1 MTQDDLCHHES
12 SPFAGDSFCWVSEVA
27 PRQDSQSAEAL
38 TSRFSFDMCSKRLMA
53 TSVSTT
59 AHLIAYVWSPITESP
74 LAKRSPNARLVGP
87 IVQMAHQ

>member
-1 MTQDDLCHHES
+1 MICAITNPLLLLVIRSVGC
-12 SPFAGDSFCWVSEVA
+12 PEVA

-53 TSVSTT
+53 TSVSKT
-59 AHLIAYVWSPITESP
+59 AHLIAYVCSPITESP
-74 LAKRSPNARLVGP
+74 LAKRSQNARLVGP